1 MLEITILN
9 LIQALMFCI
18 GSALIIYAG
27 KQDEKTRNPYILIPA
42 LIALGMSAGGTTFT
56 IITLAC
62 LIIFILPE
70 KVNKVIG
77 KADLLLFASALTIII
92 VNQNW
97 LLTLIIYVSLASTAG
112 LILSD
117 KEKAKEIP
125 LIHYFAKGYAITVL
139 LVTFTIICYI
149 TGLAIGR
156 LF

>member
-9 LIQALMFCI
+9 LIQFLMFCI

-92 VNQNW
+92 LNQNV
-97 LLTLIIYVSLASTAG
+97 LLTALIYLSLTIT
-112 LILSD
+112 LILLLFNK
-117 KEKAKEIP
+117 KEQKEVP
-125 LIHYFAKGYAITVL
+125 LIHYYAQGYIGAIITSFL
-139 LVTFTIICYI
+139 L
-149 TGLAIGR
+149 GLLA
-156 LF
+156 LTWSFL